1 MIRPDFSDIQK
12 NGFRINQFRLIHS
25 MSSKA
30 FNNLKEGY
38 VSSGNLIMERDVVVS
53 YLTENNEI
61 NFTLYYVTL
70 RLMFLLIFATSI
82 SLISKGPWSPLTIIL
97 ASLSIIFFFISR
109 KYRQYFFF
117 GNFGIEFALSIY
129 NCKVNSKYNF

>member
-38 VSSGNLIMERDVVVS
+38 VSSGNLIMERDVVMK
-53 YLTENNEI
+53 YMTESNEI
-61 NFTLYYVTL
+61 NFTAFYVTL
-70 RLMFLLIFATSI
+70 RLMFLFVFATII
-82 SLISKGPWSPLTIIL
+82 SLLSQRASLFLTLML
-97 ASLSIIFFFISR
+97 ASLSIILFFKSR
-109 KYRQYFFF
+109 KSRLDFFM
-117 GNFGIEFALSIY
+117 GDVGINFAENIY
-129 NCKVNSKYNF
+129 NSKINSKYNF